1 MSNKNLKLAV
11 YTLCHFTTDFICVFT
26 LFSRV
31 AGSRM
36 EGFIWVIVYHGIAF
50 GLQALAGAFID
61 KHPSVPCGIAAYVL
75 ITLGFCSSFA
85 SGFLMLAV
93 ALMGLGN
100 ALYHIEGG
108 YAALHRGDKKI
119 APGGIFV
126 GGGALGVGL
135 GGYVGRLYRSAGFL
149 NNLPVLLLFC
159 LLPLTLMIVFR
170 LTSAERSAVNVFGI
184 LSDKCSNA
192 SATVLMIISVFVR
205 GLAGYLVPVE
215 LPQGLAGTLILSFAV
230 IAGKMLSGILA
241 DRYGA
246 RQSAV
251 ICQTA
256 AAVLAVSVLFVPVL
270 GLLSV
275 FCLNLAMG
283 VTLAALSD
291 LTPETTGFAFGL
303 SPMALYASYIV
314 YGMIDGI
321 GPVAGILTAA
331 AALIASALIC
341 YTVLKDRTI

>member
-31 AGSRM
+31 AGSSM
-36 EGFIWVIVYHGIAF
+36 EGFIWVIVYHGTAF

-61 KHPSVPCGIAAYVL
+61 KHPSVPCGIAAYAL
-75 ITLGFCSSFA
+75 ITLGFISSFA
-85 SGFLMLAV
+85 PGMLIPAV

-108 YAALHRGDKKI
+108 YVCLHRGEKRI

-135 GGYVGRLYRSAGFL
+135 GGYMGKLYRSAAL
-149 NNLPVLLLFC
+149 AEDLPFLLLFC
-159 LLPLTLMIVFR
+159 LMPLALMLVFP
-170 LTSAERSAVNVFGI
+170 LSSAERSDVTVFGI
-184 LSDKCSNA
+184 LSDKCTNA
-192 SATVLMIISVFVR
+192 AATALMLISVFVR
-205 GLAGYLVPVE
+205 GLAGYLIPVKI
-215 LPQGLAGTLILSFAV
+215 PQGLAGTLILSVAV
-230 IAGKMLSGILA
+230 TAGKMFSGILA

-246 RQSAV
+246 RRSTV

-256 AAVLAVSVLFVPVL
+256 AAATAVSSFFVPAF

-283 VTLAALSD
+283 VTLVALSD
-291 LTPETTGFAFGL
+291 LSPGTSGFAFGL
-303 SPMALYASYIV
+303 SPMALYAAYIV
-314 YGMIDGI
+314 YGITG
-321 GPVAGILTAA
+321 GVSPLAGILSAA
-331 AALIASALIC
+331 AALISSALIC
-341 YTVLKDRTI
+341 FTVLKD